1 MDEKSDCLKQ
11 LLDAATPRTV
21 VVINEIFASTTMQD
35 ALILGRHMIDDLVSK
50 GAPAIVVTFLEEL
63 SEYVPQ
69 TVSMVTTVSDDDKHR
84 RTFRI
89 IRKKPDGMAYAMQIA
104 ARHGLTY
111 EQLERRLQA

>member
-1 MDEKSDCLKQ
+1 M
-11 LLDAATPRTV
+11 V
-21 VVINEIFASTTMQD
+21 VNEIFASTTMQD
-35 ALILGRHMIDDLVSK
+35 ALILGRHMIDALVAK

-69 TVSMVTTVSDDDKHR
+69 TVSMVTTVSDDEKHR